1 MDIGQRVGLI
11 LMLLCAF
18 AACNR
23 KESCEG
29 SICTA
34 DYKMILVAMV
44 DSNGNPFVPEKVE
57 TYDASQT
64 LLNVQTDPSIS
75 GQNLYTVADDS
86 DLGFFELDQSE
97 VVRMKIYQSGAVVHQ
112 AQFEI
117 SRDCCHIQKVSGLDT
132 LVL

>member
-1 MDIGQRVGLI
+1 MNIRQNAGLI
-11 LMLLCAF
+11 FMLLFAF

-23 KESCEG
+23 KESCQG

-34 DYKMILVAMV
+34 DYKMILVAML

-64 LLNVQTDPSIS
+64 LLNVQTDPSII
-75 GQNLYTVADDS
+75 GQNVYTVADDS
-86 DLGFFELDQSE
+86 DLGFFEVDQSE
-97 VVRMKIYQSGAVVHQ
+97 VVTMKIYQSGAVVHQ

-117 SRDCCHIQKVSGLDT
+117 SRDCCHVQKVSGLDT

>member
-11 LMLLCAF
+11 LMLLFAF